1 MLKYILCICMYSLQP
16 ARNARCCIMLMLMSL
31 GVHILC
37 CCLRVSLSLSLCLV
51 THTWHRSRPQPTGPS
66 GPPYSAFCSE
76 IIPHCLVLYLPQ
88 LRSSLPLPPSPP
100 SPPLNLCDNASS
112 TGVAASRVGRG
123 ACQTPM
129 SLSTNA
135 QSAEEAQESR
145 LLLACPR

>member
-1 MLKYILCICMYSLQP
+1 MYPLV
-16 ARNARCCIMLMLMSL
+16 CTDL
-31 GVHILC
+31 LC
-37 CCLRVSLSLSLCLV
+37 CAFVCVCLCLFMCAV
-51 THTWHRSRPQPTGPS
+51 THTWHHSRPQPTGPS

-88 LRSSLPLPPSPP
+88 LHSSLSTPTFI
-100 SPPLNLCDNASS
+100 PLNLCDNASS
-112 TGVAASRVGRG
+112 AGVAASRGGRG
-123 ACQTPM
+123 ACQAPM

>member
-1 MLKYILCICMYSLQP
+1 MYRLQS
-16 ARNARCCIMLMLMSL
+16 ASNARCCTMIMIMLL

-37 CCLRVSLSLSLCLV
+37 FLFACVFVLSLCPV
-51 THTWHRSRPQPTGPS
+51 THTWHHSRPQPTGPS
-66 GPPYSAFCSE
+66 GPPCSAFCSE

-88 LRSSLPLPPSPP
+88 LHSSLPLPPP

-112 TGVAASRVGRG
+112 TSVAASRVGRG

-145 LLLACPR
+145 LPLACPR